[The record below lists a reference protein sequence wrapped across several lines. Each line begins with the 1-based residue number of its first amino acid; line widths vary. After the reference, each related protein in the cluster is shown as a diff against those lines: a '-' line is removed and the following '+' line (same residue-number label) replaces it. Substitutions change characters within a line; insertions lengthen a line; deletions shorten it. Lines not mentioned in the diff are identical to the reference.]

1 VNPVQGSD
9 FQRQALSVA
18 ATAVLASAL
27 LFIGGRHAPWFD
39 EAQAWLIA
47 RDNTLWN
54 MFRAMGYE
62 GTPALWHFILWIA
75 IRCGLPFSRL
85 YLISGIA
92 ACIGCWIVV
101 QKAPFPTWARLGVV
115 FSSFFAYQY
124 ATVARSYALDLIL
137 IPLAASLY
145 PDRLKRPLA
154 YCTVLGLL
162 ANTNA
167 HSFLIAGVLFAGF
180 LWDGFAADRLRSA
193 RLRRAIA
200 LFMVLAAT
208 AVLQAWRSPDVIL
221 ANTQSSWRT
230 IANQIGEAVLDRP
243 DIFSSEPPSA
253 MARVAG
259 VVLSG
264 AVLAALALV
273 LLRAKNGLIF
283 IGIVSILLLFSSLV
297 YGNRWHAG
305 LIFLVCVFCVWIS
318 WDRIDIMLQWQK
330 RSILA
335 GAIIVIAVHFWYT
348 LASWRHEL
356 ASPYSAGRV
365 AAAVLKD
372 YFRVNGATPVAGT
385 GVKAFAVQ
393 PWFSRNVFANYYNGA
408 PSPAYYDW
416 RKTQSYH
423 HRAELD
429 DWRKLVREQKYGVLV
444 LSDYFK
450 SGDPGL
456 RDFIGEAEQFG
467 YCVLKFVSG
476 GMIWKSYIA
485 DPDNLIIFDHCTS
498 HQSR

>member
-1 VNPVQGSD
+1 VNPGQGSA
-9 FQRQALSVA
+9 FQRQALSAA

-27 LFIGGRHAPWFD
+27 LFIGSRHAPWFD

-47 RDNTLWN
+47 RDNTLWK
-54 MFRAMGYE
+54 MFSAMGYE

-115 FSSFFAYQY
+115 FSYFFAYQY

-145 PDRLKRPLA
+145 RDRLRRPLA

-180 LWDGFAADRLRSA
+180 LWDGFAVDRLRSV

-200 LFMVLAAT
+200 LFMVLAVA
-208 AVLQAWRSPDVIL
+208 AVLQAWRPADANL
-221 ANTQSSWRT
+221 ANSQSSWRT
-230 IANQIGEAVLDRP
+230 IGNQIGEALLDRP
-243 DIFSSEPPSA
+243 DILSSERPSVI
-253 MARVAG
+253 ARITG

-264 AVLAALALV
+264 AALAALALV
-273 LLRAKNGLIF
+273 LLRAKNGSIF
-283 IGIVSILLLFSSLV
+283 IGIVSTLLLFAALI

-318 WDRIDIMLQWQK
+318 WDRIDSMALWRK
-330 RSILA
+330 RSLLA
-335 GAIIVIAVHFWYT
+335 GAVIVIAVHFWYT

-356 ASPYSAGRV
+356 ARPYSAGPV

-372 YFRVNGATPVAGT
+372 YFAVNGATSVAGA

-423 HRAELD
+423 HRAELS
-429 DWRKLVREQKYGVLV
+429 DWRKLVRAQKYNVLV

-467 YCVLKFVSG
+467 YCVAKFVPG

-485 DPDNLIIFDHCTS
+485 DPDNLIILDHCAS